1 MKIAI
6 IGSGNVGGALAMQ
19 CIKAGYEVLVGV
31 NFPLSEKSLNLAT
44 TVGNDRLTSIHEA
57 AQKSELI
64 IIAIPAHVM
73 LTMLPEL
80 GNVEDKIIVDA
91 TNAVRLKPTPYA
103 TAFEAIK
110 KVTGNDK
117 VIKCFNTTG
126 FENLTDP
133 KYHQFAIDLFAA
145 GSKMDAKQTVMQLA
159 RDLGFGACYD
169 FGGDDKVE
177 LLEQFALSWINL
189 AIMQGH
195 GRNMA
200 FKVLT
205 RN

>member
-6 IGSGNVGGALAMQ
+6 IGSGNVGGALAIQ
-19 CIKAGYEVLVGV
+19 CIKAGYDVLIGV
-31 NFPLSEKSLNLAT
+31 NFPLSEKSLKLAT
-44 TVGNDRLTSIHEA
+44 TIGKNRLTTIKEA
-57 AQKSELI
+57 AKKSELI
-64 IIAIPAHVM
+64 IVATPAHVI
-73 LTMLPEL
+73 LTILPEL
-80 GNVEDKIIVDA
+80 GNVENKIIVDA
-91 TNAVRLKPTPYA
+91 TNAIRLKPTPYV

-110 KVTGNDK
+110 KITRNDK
-117 VIKCFNTTG
+117 VVKCFNTTG
-126 FENLTDP
+126 FENLLDP
-133 KYHQFAIDLFAA
+133 NYHQFAIDLFAA
-145 GSKMDAKQTVMQLA
+145 GSNMDAKQTVMKLVL
-159 RDLGFGACYD
+159 DLGFGACYD

-189 AIMQGH
+189 AIMQGQ

>member
-6 IGSGNVGGALAMQ
+6 IGSGNVGCALAIQ
-19 CIKAGYEVLVGV
+19 CIKAGHEVLVGV
-31 NFPLSEKSLNLAT
+31 NFPLSEKSLKLAIAI
-44 TVGNDRLTSIHEA
+44 GNDKLTSINEA
-57 AQKSELI
+57 VDKSELI
-64 IIAIPAHVM
+64 IVATPAHVV
-73 LTMLPEL
+73 LTLLPNF
-80 GNVEDKIIVDA
+80 GNVENKIIVDA
-91 TNAVRLKPTPYA
+91 TNAVRLKPTPYQ

-126 FENLTDP
+126 FENLLDP
-133 KYHQFAIDLFAA
+133 NYHQFAIDLFAA
-145 GSKMDAKQTVMQLA
+145 GSNLEAKQIVMKLA
-159 RDLGFGACYD
+159 LDLGFGACYD

-177 LLEQFALSWINL
+177 LLEQFALSWINF